1 MRTRHLIAALA
12 VLLPLPP
19 GAAQA
24 GIDKAGTTAANF
36 LTIGADAAVLGMG
49 GAAVGVT
56 GDLGAAA
63 WNPAALGSMERLQV
77 LFAHADLSNQ
87 DRQEWA
93 SVGGPGAALGI
104 HWALNG
110 LFQNDGGIDGRD
122 VSNNPTGTFGT
133 SSSAFGLQLAR
144 PLGSHFAAGLGV
156 KYVNERL
163 AGVSGTGATFDAGL
177 SMRSGMV
184 GVGVVAQNALGR
196 MNYDSAIYPFPSSV
210 GCGVSLTDPGRG
222 LRVALD
228 ANVPTAYYPDIRGG
242 IEWLWKGSFALRAGY
257 RAELGAAPGDPLAG
271 PTFGMGAGVSGFWI
285 DYGYL
290 MAGGGNGQHRLGL
303 SFHPGGPEAG
313 TGATGGS
320 TAPPRQP
327 SASGDRETRRPTST
341 ATSPPERP
349 TKIVVAK
356 GETLE
361 IIARRWKTSVSAL
374 MMLNNLMRPE
384 VRPGQVLLL
393 PEK

>member
-12 VLLPLPP
+12 VLLVLSP
-19 GAAQA
+19 GAARG
-24 GIDKAGTTAANF
+24 GIEKAGTTAANF
-36 LTIGADAAVLGMG
+36 LSVGADAALLGMG
-49 GAAVGVT
+49 GAALGVG

-63 WNPAALGSMERLQV
+63 WNPAALGSMDQLQV

-93 SVGGPGAALGI
+93 SVGGPGGTLGM

-110 LFQNDGGIDGRD
+110 LFQSDGGIDGRD
-122 VSNNPTGTFGT
+122 ASNNPTGTFGT

-144 PLGSHFAAGLGV
+144 PLGPNFSAGLGA
-156 KYVNERL
+156 KYVNEKL
-163 AGVSGTGATFDAGL
+163 AGVSGSGATFDAGL
-177 SMRSGMV
+177 SMRSGML
-184 GVGVVAQNALGR
+184 GFGVVAQNVLGR
-196 MNYDSAIYPFPSSV
+196 MTYDTATYPFPSSV
-210 GCGVSLTDPGRG
+210 GCGVSLTDPARG

-228 ANVPTAYYPDIRGG
+228 ANVPAAYYPDIRGG

-303 SFHPGGPEAG
+303 SFHPGGSESAAG
-313 TGATGGS
+313 TTGGGS
-320 TAPPRQP
+320 PSHASATADRDARRP
-327 SASGDRETRRPTST
+327 ASG
-341 ATSPPERP
+341 ATSPAARP
-349 TKIVVAK
+349 SKIVVGK

-361 IIARRWKTSVSAL
+361 IIARRWGTSVSAL
-374 MMLNNLMRPE
+374 MMLNNLSRPE
-384 VRPGQVLLL
+384 VRPGQVLIL
-393 PEK
+393 PRK